1 MIENIANEKKKEG
14 CCSGMQEMMQS
25 GMCER
30 MCEIMK
36 SCCPQAEKMM
46 EMMSKCCI
54 PVSKTGSQE
63 KSQ

>member
-14 CCSGMQEMMQS
+14 CCSEMQAMMQS

-30 MCEIMK
+30 MK

-46 EMMSKCCI
+46 EMMSKCCM
-54 PVSKTGSQE
+54 PASKTGSQE
-63 KSQ
+63 QPQ